1 MLASALFWRILLSSL
16 LVVGVLGI
24 GLYRATEAHEELEAQ
39 FERLV
44 RHDLKLADDAEVLL
58 RLMADLE
65 TGKRGYLLTGD
76 RSFLAPYERARR
88 DLEGVL
94 AEAQNTAENGM
105 EDERVASFGRLVR
118 EWIQNVSEPQI
129 AAREKGDMPNP
140 EATELGR
147 NRTDEMRVI
156 CGELRAEA
164 LQAAESRKQAAFR
177 SAENTRRQ
185 TTAIFLFAIVMAL
198 GSGIWIA
205 RDLAG
210 ATRQLED
217 ALVATG
223 KLEPLPP
230 LPERRD
236 ELGEVGRSLAQMAR
250 MLSEKD
256 ASLRKTLA
264 EREDTLESLTAANAE
279 LATRDA
285 EARDYAEF
293 VRQLKTLDVGS
304 LSSAGLRGL
313 VRLSAAQVG
322 VLYLLNAVDELT
334 PIHAFT
340 IDGRAVNT
348 GVFSTEGLPRAVVES
363 REPLLLTAAEL
374 GDRAPSVDLG
384 VGTAK
389 LSWVLAQPV
398 AVGDVA
404 AGAIVLAGLEPLKD
418 DRPELVADATRQL
431 AVALHNAW
439 THDRLREK
447 SIMLAE
453 QGETLAR
460 ANRVKTEFLTSMS
473 HELRTP
479 LSAIIGFAD
488 LLVTSPRENLTGRA
502 KESVERIKRNG
513 EHLLL
518 LINDV
523 LDLAKADAGR
533 IEIRSAPVNVS
544 LLARACVAEVESL
557 RGGKELRIAA
567 DVPEAVVETL
577 SDSQRVKQILLNLL
591 SNAIKFTER
600 GEVMLTVRVAGDKVT
615 LSVRDTGLGIA
626 AASMP
631 ELFKE
636 FTQLEAGD
644 GRRYPGT
651 GVGLAL
657 SRKLARALDGEI
669 DVESREGK
677 GSTFTLTLPHRSTR
691 DAAVSAPASV
701 AAAAPA
707 SVAATAPVAVAVA
720 PASAPTER
728 ILS

>member
-1 MLASALFWRILLSSL
+1 MFRMLASALFWRILLSSL

-65 TGKRGYLLTGD
+65 TGKRGFLLTGD

-105 EDERVASFGRLVR
+105 EDERVAAFGRLIR
-118 EWIQNVSEPQI
+118 EWILNVSEPQI
-129 AAREKGDMPNP
+129 ADREKGDMPNK
-140 EATELGR
+140 EDTELGR

-156 CGELRAEA
+156 CGELRTEA
-164 LQAAESRKQAAFR
+164 LQAAESRKEAAFR
-177 SAENTRRQ
+177 SAENTRHQ
-185 TTAIFLFAIVMAL
+185 TTVIFLIAIAIAL

-210 ATRQLED
+210 ATRQLEE

-236 ELGEVGRSLAQMAR
+236 ELGEVGRSLAKMAT

-256 ASLRKTLA
+256 SSLRRTLSEREETLA
-264 EREDTLESLTAANAE
+264 RLTAANAE
-279 LATRDA
+279 LAMRDQD
-285 EARDYAEF
+285 ARDYAEF

-313 VRLSAAQVG
+313 VRLASAHVG
-322 VLYLLNAVDELT
+322 VLYLLDAADQLQ

-363 REPLLLTAAEL
+363 REPLLLTQAEL

-384 VGTAK
+384 VGSVK

-404 AGAIVLAGLEPLKD
+404 AGAIVLGGLEALKE
-418 DRPELVADATRQL
+418 DRVELVTDGTRQL

-453 QGETLAR
+453 QSEVLAR

-533 IEIRSAPVNVS
+533 IEIRMAPVN
-544 LLARACVAEVESL
+544 LAQLARACVAEVDSL
-557 RGGKELRIAA
+557 RNGKELRLVAE
-567 DVPEAVVETL
+567 VPENATETIT
-577 SDSQRVKQILLNLL
+577 DAQRVKQILLNLL

-600 GEVMLTVRVAGDKVT
+600 GEVVLTVKFAGDKAL

-626 AASMP
+626 SASMP

-669 DVESREGK
+669 DVESREGA
-677 GSTFTLTLPHRSTR
+677 GSTFTLTLPHK
-691 DAAVSAPASV
+691 PASREI
-701 AAAAPA
+701 A
-707 SVAATAPVAVAVA
+707 SSPQV
-720 PASAPTER
+720 ER
-728 ILS
+728 ALS